1 MPIFR
6 TADSSYH
13 ATHKVRGKCPRRLAK
28 VGINIHAE
36 NEEVVIP
43 IQVQWLA
50 NPVSIRER
58 RYSGE
63 NSALLVVFAVKGK
76 KVAHKMV

>member
-1 MPIFR
+1 M
-6 TADSSYH
+6 
-13 ATHKVRGKCPRRLAK
+13 GN
-28 VGINIHAE
+28 NIHAE

-50 NPVSIRER
+50 NPESIRER

-63 NSALLVVFAVKGK
+63 NSALSVVFAVKGK